1 MIDDYMLT
9 WLHKD
14 FWKENILTDK
24 NVNTDGIE
32 TTVMSAVDK
41 PVPVPGSHQMD
52 GNNGGI
58 AELMQDARLVDTE
71 HKKTHVAVPHVPE
84 IKKNRN
90 YF

>member
-1 MIDDYMLT
+1 
-9 WLHKD
+9 LHKD

-58 AELMQDARLVDTE
+58 A
-71 HKKTHVAVPHVPE
+71 
-84 IKKNRN
+84 
-90 YF
+90 